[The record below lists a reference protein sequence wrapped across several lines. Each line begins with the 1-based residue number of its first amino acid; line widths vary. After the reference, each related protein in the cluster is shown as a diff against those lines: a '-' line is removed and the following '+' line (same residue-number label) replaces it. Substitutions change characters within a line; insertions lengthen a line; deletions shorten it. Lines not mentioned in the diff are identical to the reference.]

1 MQILSPSTV
10 STIPRFHHVCCFES
24 CTGYSLLVPVPVL
37 VAYSYYY
44 CVASYKKYRTAPS
57 STLVD
62 TSIIF
67 SPVMISS
74 SSSSPQDDTYINKR
88 EVTSNESI
96 HVRKCI
102 YSEELCKK
110 SLTKA
115 ELDVLRGAACEYAK
129 GQYQADFASS
139 HIIDSSGAFPKF
151 AAHEIIKGNILGKGA
166 FGVVYVVNGFD
177 HNVDTIPSN
186 SNSQT
191 ERTESIT
198 SIHEE
203 TDEEDNTENNPD
215 LEMESRKFI
224 AEHCYRKNGEDPR
237 YAIKQLQP
245 NVNALF
251 QGILDLNAETRFLSS
266 LPHHCNIIK
275 LRALSQGNPF
285 DPDYFIVIDRL
296 YDTLEERLQKWKLQR
311 SKGWKMRYLKRRFS
325 LENRTQKAQ
334 RAQTQKAQLCHDRLW
349 VAYDLSSALAHLHEH
364 SIIHR
369 DIKPDNIGFDIVS
382 GFHFGVSTRHT
393 SCGRLAF

>member
-1 MQILSPSTV
+1 MSSPS
-10 STIPRFHHVCCFES
+10 S
-24 CTGYSLLVPVPVL
+24 
-37 VAYSYYY
+37 
-44 CVASYKKYRTAPS
+44 
-57 STLVD
+57 
-62 TSIIF
+62 
-67 SPVMISS
+67 
-74 SSSSPQDDTYINKR
+74 QDDTYFNDR
-88 EVTSNESI
+88 GVTSNESI
-96 HVRKCI
+96 HVRRCN
-102 YSEELCKK
+102 YSEELCKQ
-110 SLTKA
+110 SLTKP

-129 GQYQADFASS
+129 DQYQADFASS
-139 HIIDSSGAFPKF
+139 RIIDSSKDFPKF
-151 AAHEIIKGNILGKGA
+151 AAHEIVKGNILGKGA

-177 HNVDTIPSN
+177 HNINYIPSD

-191 ERTESIT
+191 GRPESIT

-203 TDEEDNTENNPD
+203 TDEEDSTENTTD

-245 NVNALF
+245 NIKTLF

-266 LPHHCNIIK
+266 LPHHSNIIK

-296 YDTLEERLQKWKLQR
+296 YDTLEERLQKWKLRR

-325 LENRTQKAQ
+325 LENRNQKAQ
-334 RAQTQKAQLCHDRLW
+334 RTQTQRAQLYHDRLW

-382 GFHFGVSTRHT
+382 GFHFGISRRHT
-393 SCGRLAF
+393 SCGRLVF